1 MGENGPVST
10 IFPTS
15 KRSKRGYDPAEVDE
29 FLDRARAAYAQDAEA
44 DADTLLSAEDIRQ
57 VAFRLVRGGYS
68 TEHVDAALERLEDA
82 FSLRERERSVEERG
96 AKEWLRDARGTAQ
109 VILNRLTRPEG
120 QRFNRVSILARGYSR
135 KDVDALA
142 DRLVAYFHDGT
153 PLSVDRVRTAVFR
166 NEWAGYR
173 ESQVD
178 ALLDSV
184 VDVMLAVR

>member
-120 QRFNRVSILARGYSR
+120 QRFNRVSFLARGYSR

-153 PLSVDRVRTAVFR
+153 PLR

>member
-1 MGENGPVST
+1 MGENGRVST
-10 IFPTS
+10 TFPSS
-15 KRSKRGYDPAEVDE
+15 KRSKRGYDPDEVDE
-29 FLDRARAAYAQDAEA
+29 FLDRARAAYAQDSGKEPVL
-44 DADTLLSAEDIRQ
+44 TAEDIRH
-57 VAFRLVRGGYS
+57 VAFRLSRGGYS

-82 FSLRERERSVEERG
+82 FSLRERERTVEERG
-96 AKEWLRDARGTAQ
+96 AKEWLREARGTAQ

-120 QRFNRVSILARGYSR
+120 QRFDRVSFLSRGYSK

-166 NEWAGYR
+166 NQWAGYR